1 MWVWVNS
8 RSWWW
13 TGRPGVLQFMGSQR
27 VGHDWAT
34 ELNWRTALIWTFED
48 GWVAWP
54 WDSGSRTCF
63 PCTKFQRLSII
74 LYLMPGPRLPKV
86 PGFILLTL
94 ISILSAPKETFLS
107 KAYSVPCQRYLSKKK
122 KLIFS
127 TICTIGSEGGNHWC
141 ICECCE
147 ETFIQKEKY
156 GSSVKINA
164 IERKNGLTEILYIF
178 HKEGERN
185 DNWISVKYKY
195 DEKWNHFV
203 HEV

>member
-1 MWVWVNS
+1 MDEWPGLEIVAL
-8 RSWWW
+8 
-13 TGRPGVLQFMGSQR
+13 GRVSPVPSFRDSASFSTLCQVPGS
-27 VGHDWAT
+27 
-34 ELNWRTALIWTFED
+34 
-48 GWVAWP
+48 P
-54 WDSGSRTCF
+54 
-63 PCTKFQRLSII
+63 KFQVLFYLPSF
-74 LYLMPGPRLPKV
+74 LY
-86 PGFILLTL
+86 FQLLKKLFYQKHIQCPAKDT
-94 ISILSAPKETFLS
+94 
-107 KAYSVPCQRYLSKKK
+107 CQKKK

-185 DNWISVKYKY
+185 NNWISVKYKY